1 MLEVIEI
8 FYWKQVLT
16 IFHLSN
22 RRMFRKGRVMNM
34 FKFHQLLNSNKHL
47 SQWFLLSLINLES
60 WTPCYPTTTS
70 QNKAYSWLPTRP
82 LGILRDLLN
91 LWGVEFARCCPS
103 FFLVRINNNLF
114 NEQNW
119 SLDASL
125 TTWYSE
131 SSMMIIVREYKF
143 SGNIF
148 YCMYYLRPLCTAS
161 RCFSFIHYALNF
173 IGLGSTVF
181 SAISSGTGYNIIWGP
196 SWSKLF
202 VFISSSF
209 SILCECPS
217 ITSKKF
223 NLYPASGQEKR
234 LLRFKDYSE
243 KWTSNGRSFGQKE
256 NLHSVKVELQIT
268 FNPSTPMSDQD
279 RISPYNINT
288 ISSRQ
293 VMRIKKN
300 IN

>member
-1 MLEVIEI
+1 MLIFILWLEMLEVIEI

-148 YCMYYLRPLCTAS
+148 YCMYYLRALWTAS
-161 RCFSFIHYALNF
+161 HCFSLLLIHTLCAKFYQIRLN
-173 IGLGSTVF
+173 
-181 SAISSGTGYNIIWGP
+181 
-196 SWSKLF
+196 
-202 VFISSSF
+202 
-209 SILCECPS
+209 
-217 ITSKKF
+217 
-223 NLYPASGQEKR
+223 
-234 LLRFKDYSE
+234 
-243 KWTSNGRSFGQKE
+243 
-256 NLHSVKVELQIT
+256 SVL
-268 FNPSTPMSDQD
+268 SDL
-279 RISPYNINT
+279 
-288 ISSRQ
+288 
-293 VMRIKKN
+293 IKN
-300 IN
+300 WA

>member
-1 MLEVIEI
+1 MNHDKNKPRSVDFYSVVGNVRGNWN

-22 RRMFRKGRVMNM
+22 RRMFRNGRVMNM

-60 WTPCYPTTTS
+60 WTPCYSTTTS

-143 SGNIF
+143 SG
-148 YCMYYLRPLCTAS
+148 
-161 RCFSFIHYALNF
+161 
-173 IGLGSTVF
+173 
-181 SAISSGTGYNIIWGP
+181 ISLACII
-196 SWSKLF
+196 
-202 VFISSSF
+202 
-209 SILCECPS
+209 
-217 ITSKKF
+217 
-223 NLYPASGQEKR
+223 
-234 LLRFKDYSE
+234 
-243 KWTSNGRSFGQKE
+243 
-256 NLHSVKVELQIT
+256 
-268 FNPSTPMSDQD
+268 
-279 RISPYNINT
+279 
-288 ISSRQ
+288 
-293 VMRIKKN
+293 
-300 IN
+300 